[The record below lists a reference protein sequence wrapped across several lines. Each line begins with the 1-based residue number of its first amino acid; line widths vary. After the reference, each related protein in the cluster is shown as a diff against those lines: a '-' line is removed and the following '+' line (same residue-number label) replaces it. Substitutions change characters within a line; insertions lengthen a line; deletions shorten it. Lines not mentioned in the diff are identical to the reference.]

1 MNRLPVMACAALLGL
16 SCVAGASDNQKPI
29 AAAQSSIRHIQRLN
43 PAINAIVP
51 ADAVIEVLAEGH
63 GWTEG
68 PLWVPQL
75 NALLYSDI
83 PANAIYIYDD
93 AVGARP
99 WIEPS
104 PGYPGGSGGSNGL
117 ALDREGRLILAQ
129 HGDRRIARLEGNW
142 EQPAPQFQALVAAFK
157 GRRFNSPNDLIMHR
171 DGTLYFTDPPYGLAG
186 GAADPARELDMQG
199 VFSLRADGAVA
210 LLVDNL
216 TRPNGIGLSPAQD
229 VLYVAN
235 SGEDQR
241 VIMAYDLREDGSI
254 ESERVFF
261 NSWGDGL
268 TVDQHGNVYVAEP
281 ERGVLVLSPDGIH
294 LGMLVTTQRTSNVAF
309 GDDGSTLYITADS
322 YLLRVKLNTRGV
334 GF

>member
-29 AAAQSSIRHIQRLN
+29 AAAQSSIGHIQRLN

-104 PGYPGGSGGSNGL
+104 PGYP
-117 ALDREGRLILAQ
+117 
-129 HGDRRIARLEGNW
+129 RR
-142 EQPAPQFQALVAAFK
+142 V
-157 GRRFNSPNDLIMHR
+157 RRVKRPGPR
-171 DGTLYFTDPPYGLAG
+171 PR
-186 GAADPARELDMQG
+186 GA
-199 VFSLRADGAVA
+199 
-210 LLVDNL
+210 
-216 TRPNGIGLSPAQD
+216 GLSWP
-229 VLYVAN
+229 
-235 SGEDQR
+235 SM
-241 VIMAYDLREDGSI
+241 VIDASPGSRAIGNNRHRSSRRWLRHSRAGDLTPQMI
-254 ESERVFF
+254 
-261 NSWGDGL
+261 
-268 TVDQHGNVYVAEP
+268 
-281 ERGVLVLSPDGIH
+281 
-294 LGMLVTTQRTSNVAF
+294 
-309 GDDGSTLYITADS
+309 
-322 YLLRVKLNTRGV
+322 
-334 GF
+334 